1 MSQAGHIPPPSLWQ
15 TVRNGSLFMTCFL
28 NESLDGTAVMT
39 QGLQP
44 QHVSRR
50 KNKLW
55 APLAFVPKN
64 IQLCRCFFESGKKRE
79 TFKNCFRFSSFE
91 DIFPLGFHWYLTWC
105 VLYFF
110 FMTQSAD
117 RHKHTDVR
125 TRSLLIWSSCLCCY
139 CEVITQIWV
148 SLARSLC
155 FLISSLVSFTTM
167 RKHLTT
173 IHHLHGEIQT
183 RKSCQGKQGLEKL
196 FCLPVDR
203 VVDLTLQ
210 TVS

>member
-1 MSQAGHIPPPSLWQ
+1 MNHLTGQLWWRKVCNRNMSAEERISCELLWL
-15 TVRNGSLFMTCFL
+15 LFLRT
-28 NESLDGTAVMT
+28 
-39 QGLQP
+39 
-44 QHVSRR
+44 
-50 KNKLW
+50 
-55 APLAFVPKN
+55 
-64 IQLCRCFFESGKKRE
+64 
-79 TFKNCFRFSSFE
+79 FSSAVVSLN
-91 DIFPLGFHWYLTWC
+91 LGRKEKLLRIVSDSVRSRTFSHWVFTDT
-105 VLYFF
+105 YFF